1 MFDDVIFLRVF
12 TILEK
17 VRSDCEFCSWYVKLT
32 PYLSVEIFQE
42 RNKLFLTRAVVLE
55 LVHAVKFRS
64 SIPDTNLQ
72 SVLQVHNLALVKV
85 K

>member
-1 MFDDVIFLRVF
+1 MIVSSVLGRLNSLHIALSFS
-12 TILEK
+12 IL
-17 VRSDCEFCSWYVKLT
+17 
-32 PYLSVEIFQE
+32 QE

-72 SVLQVHNLALVKV
+72 SVLQVHNCALERFSIYIQNK
-85 K
+85 